1 MRTFA
6 NKLPVGLGLFLSLA
20 MWAAAQ
26 DAPPPPVVP
35 PAPVPAAEAAK
46 PAPAP
51 APVPAPVEEAAEPA
65 PAPVEDAAKPAVPA
79 PVPAPEAAKPAV
91 PAPVPSPEAAKPAV
105 PAPVPSPEAAKP
117 VPTGEEPPGPAE
129 AGAAPV
135 APVVPPAPP
144 PAAPKDGF
152 QPPAMPVLT
161 RYQRLWEQSPFTTP
175 PPEVAPVEIAAPTN
189 LGLVGVMDTGK
200 GMMAVLMDKDNN
212 RYVQVMEGQQA
223 DVLSNDGST
232 VLGQIK
238 CLSIQEPNNPYRT
251 LVQLDVGPLKF
262 EEDQLVLKPG
272 PGAPKIAQNPQGRP
286 GVPGQ
291 PNVPGQPGQPGQPP
305 VPGAGGVTG
314 RPPTGSPGGVTGAS
328 FQGPGRGWQ
337 PGQGRSPQPS
347 SSAPTTVTPRRRII
361 LPR

>member
-1 MRTFA
+1 MRTSA
-6 NKLPVGLGLFLSLA
+6 NKLPVGLGLFLSLS

-35 PAPVPAAEAAK
+35 PSPVPAAEAAK
-46 PAPAP
+46 PAPVPAPAP
-51 APVPAPVEEAAEPA
+51 APVEEAAEPAPVPAPAPAPVEEAAEPA
-65 PAPVEDAAKPAVPA
+65 PAPVPVEGAAKPAVPA
-79 PVPAPEAAKPAV
+79 PVPAPEAA
-91 PAPVPSPEAAKPAV
+91 
-105 PAPVPSPEAAKP
+105 
-117 VPTGEEPPGPAE
+117 
-129 AGAAPV
+129 AGPV
-135 APVVPPAPP
+135 APEIPPAPP

-152 QPPAMPVLT
+152 QPPAAPVLT

-175 PPEVAPVEIAAPTN
+175 PPEVAPVEVAAPTN

-232 VLGQIK
+232 VLGHIK

-272 PGAPKIAQNPQGRP
+272 PGAPKIAQNPQGGRP
-286 GVPGQ
+286 GAPGV

-305 VPGAGGVTG
+305 VPGMAG

-328 FQGPGRGWQ
+328 FQGSSRGWQ

-347 SSAPTTVTPRRRII
+347 STSPSTVTPRRRII